1 MAEEPR
7 KPKKMTTQQLTQG
20 YYALEQA
27 FNNIAAAIGNDMAQV
42 MNVLSGMLRHLD
54 LLLDI
59 TCPSCGTELSH
70 PKMDGVPLPEKCPAC
85 ESDLYPSEEE

>member
-7 KPKKMTTQQLTQG
+7 KPKKMTTAQLTQG

-70 PKMDGVPLPEKCPAC
+70 PKMEGVPEPDKCPAC
-85 ESDLYPSEEE
+85 DSDFNISEEE

>member
-7 KPKKMTTQQLTQG
+7 QPKKMTTAQLTKG

-54 LLLDI
+54 LLVDI
-59 TCPSCGTELSH
+59 TCPDCGTELSH
-70 PKMDGVPLPEKCPAC
+70 PKMEGVPMPDKCPAC
-85 ESDLYPSEEE
+85 GGDLGLHEEE

>member
-7 KPKKMTTQQLTQG
+7 QPKKMTTAQLTKG

-54 LLLDI
+54 LLQDI
-59 TCPSCGTELSH
+59 TCPDCGTELSH
-70 PKMDGVPLPEKCPAC
+70 PKMEGVPMPDKCPAC
-85 ESDLYPSEEE
+85 SGDLGLYEEE

>member
-7 KPKKMTTQQLTQG
+7 QPKKMTTAQLTKG
-20 YYALEQA
+20 YHALEQA

-54 LLLDI
+54 LLQDI

-70 PKMDGVPLPEKCPAC
+70 PKMDGVPAPDKCPAC
-85 ESDLYPSEEE
+85 ESDLELSEEE